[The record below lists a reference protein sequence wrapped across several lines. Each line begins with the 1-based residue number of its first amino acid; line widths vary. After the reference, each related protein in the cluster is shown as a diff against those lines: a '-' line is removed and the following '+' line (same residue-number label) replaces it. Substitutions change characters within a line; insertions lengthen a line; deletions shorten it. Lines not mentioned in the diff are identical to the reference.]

1 MVALKEFK
9 KLMID
14 LSILTGK
21 TPTAYGKAPKSDKQ
35 LDYMVEVYHREL
47 RCHEYEDIKE
57 AFQDGRLRQEIVD
70 GFGLNVNVIEKYIV
84 IHRNRRTNSQKE
96 EVGKKGEFKQD
107 MPRECV
113 EALAEIGIDV
123 SKLSS
128 DKAIT
133 QG

>member
-9 KLMID
+9 KLLID

-21 TPTAYGKAPKSDKQ
+21 TPTAYGKAPKDDEQ
-35 LDYMVEVYHREL
+35 LVYMVEVYHREL
-47 RCHEYEDIKE
+47 RHHEYDDIKG
-57 AFQDGRLRQEIVD
+57 AFQDSRLRQEVVD

-84 IHRNRRTNSQKE
+84 IHRNRRMNNAKE
-96 EVGKKGEFKQD
+96 ETEKLGEFKQS
-107 MPRECV
+107 MPKECV

>member
-9 KLMID
+9 KLMIN

-21 TPTAYGKAPKSDKQ
+21 TPTAYGKAPKDDEQ
-35 LDYMVEVYHREL
+35 LDYMIEVYHKEL
-47 RCHEYEDIKE
+47 RSYENEDIVA
-57 AFQDGRLRQEIVD
+57 AFKDNRLRQEVVD

-84 IHRNRRTNSQKE
+84 IHRNRRTNNAKE
-96 EVGKKGEFKQD
+96 ETEKLGEFKQA
-107 MPRECV
+107 MPKECV

-123 SKLSS
+123 SKLAK